1 MIPGKFDLEFFA
13 GDSYLSPLFE
23 IPDLT
28 PEGGPAD
35 LSSAEVVAELRTD
48 PPIPFAVE
56 RVADP
61 VAPNRAVR
69 LSLSYEQVDA
79 APHWCEWFLRVQ
91 QGAFRG
97 TVLAGSVNKAR

>member
-1 MIPGKFDLEFFA
+1 MIPGKFDLEFYA

-28 PEGGPAD
+28 PEGGPPD
-35 LSSAEVVAELRTD
+35 LSSAEVVAEIRTE
-48 PPIPFAVE
+48 PPTPFVVE

-61 VAPNRAVR
+61 VAPDRVVR
-69 LSLSYEQVDA
+69 LSLSYEQVAA
-79 APHWCEWFLRVQ
+79 APNWGEWILRVQ

-97 TVLAGSVNKAR
+97 TVLAGSVDKVR